1 MIPAA
6 DSSADWYKQLTE
18 SSFLDYE
25 IQKYLLLRW
34 QLVARLH
41 VWLLLPW
48 VSPSGEK
55 NGFLTSICLVY
66 WFTSWDL
73 NPWWVNA
80 SIKIVRINRS
90 QEGAWSDKLNTLL
103 SLLLSQFSRNT
114 CNASG
119 GLQTSDFQW
128 NSTGVSPE
136 IFKMQFQTKDW
147 QGNSSV
153 NISRFVRRVECMKVC
168 F

>member
-1 MIPAA
+1 MRYKNTYSWG
-6 DSSADWYKQLTE
+6 DSWLHSFMFGYCCLGWALLGKKMAFWHPSA
-18 SSFLDYE
+18 
-25 IQKYLLLRW
+25 
-34 QLVARLH
+34 
-41 VWLLLPW
+41 
-48 VSPSGEK
+48 
-55 NGFLTSICLVY
+55 LVY

-80 SIKIVRINRS
+80 SIKIVRINHS

-119 GLQTSDFQW
+119 GLQMSDFQW

-147 QGNSSV
+147 QGNSSA
-153 NISRFVRRVECMKVC
+153 NISRFIRRVECMKVC